1 MKRYSKIAINLIIA
15 MIVVTACIFIVPKI
29 IVFFMPFLIGWLISL
44 IANPLVKF
52 LEEKLK
58 IRRKAVSVMVIVLVL
73 AAVVCISY
81 AVVSKLIIEL
91 WGFINDLPNL
101 WQSLEADFKEIGQNM
116 NVLYTR
122 LPDGVQLSFAKIGN
136 EMSSFF
142 ASIVEKVGTPT
153 VAAVGSFAKNIPSF
167 IISII
172 MTALSAYFFTAEK
185 NYLSEKAKIYMPK
198 GIQQKWKIMYDSL
211 RKAVGGY
218 FKAQLKIEMW
228 IYVLLVIG
236 LMFLKMKYALL
247 IAFGMAIL
255 DFLPFFG
262 TGIVLIPWA
271 IVKVLSSDYK
281 MALGLLIIWGVG
293 QLVRQIIQP
302 KIVGDSIGMP
312 PIPTLFLLFIG
323 YKAAGV
329 LGMIIAV
336 PIGIIVV
343 NMYES
348 GAFDITKNSLRLF
361 VKSINDFRK
370 YDEEDMAYLE
380 EENQINKKK

>member
-15 MIVVTACIFIVPKI
+15 VIVLAVCIFIVPKV

-58 IRRKAVSVMVIVLVL
+58 IRRKAVSVMVMVLVL

-81 AVVSKLIIEL
+81 AVVSKLIVEL

-116 NVLYTR
+116 SVLYTR

-185 NYLSEKAKIYMPK
+185 NYLSVKAKIYMPK

-228 IYVLLVIG
+228 IYILLVIG

-247 IAFGMAIL
+247 IALGMAIL

-329 LGMIIAV
+329 IGMIIAV

-343 NMYES
+343 NMYKS

-380 EENQINKKK
+380 DENQINKKK

>member
-1 MKRYSKIAINLIIA
+1 MKRYSKIAINLTIAIIVL
-15 MIVVTACIFIVPKI
+15 IVCIFIVPKVI
-29 IVFFMPFLIGWLISL
+29 IFFMPFLIGWLISL

-81 AVVSKLIIEL
+81 AVLSKLFIEL

-153 VAAVGSFAKNIPSF
+153 VVAVGSFAKNIPSF

-185 NYLSEKAKIYMPK
+185 NYLSEKAKIHMPK
-198 GIQQKWKIMYDSL
+198 GIQQKCKIMYDSL

-329 LGMIIAV
+329 IGMIIAV

>member
-15 MIVVTACIFIVPKI
+15 VIVLAVCIFIVPKV

-58 IRRKAVSVMVIVLVL
+58 IRRKAVSVMVMVLVL

-81 AVVSKLIIEL
+81 AVVSKLIVEL

-116 NVLYTR
+116 SVLYTR

-185 NYLSEKAKIYMPK
+185 NYLSVKAKIYIPK

-228 IYVLLVIG
+228 IYILLVIG

-247 IAFGMAIL
+247 IALGMAIL

-329 LGMIIAV
+329 IGMIIAV

-343 NMYES
+343 NMYKS

-380 EENQINKKK
+380 DENQINKKK